1 LHDESI
7 SATKV
12 ESAVKAS
19 PGVRSRLSQ
28 ITTLFFDIGGV
39 ILTNGWDSVARRA
52 AISRFQLDFQEFERR
67 HLIANPAFER
77 GEMTLEEYLEQTVF
91 YSKRTFSLK
100 DFEEFMYTQSQ
111 EMPESL
117 EFVRRIAHSSRYT
130 VATISNEGAEINAY
144 RIAKF
149 SLSDIFAAFFSSCYV
164 GIRKPDV
171 EIYEMAMHVL
181 QRGADESIF
190 IDDRAEN
197 IEGARKAGMN
207 TIEFKNV
214 AQLATELKKFGVE
227 PVAL

>member
-1 LHDESI
+1 
-7 SATKV
+7 
-12 ESAVKAS
+12 
-19 PGVRSRLSQ
+19 VRSRLSQ

-52 AISRFQLDFQEFERR
+52 AISRFQLDFQEFEQR
-67 HLIANPAFER
+67 HLLANPAFER
-77 GEMTLEEYLEQTVF
+77 GQMTLDEYLEKTIF
-91 YSKRTFSLK
+91 HSRRTFSPRE
-100 DFEEFMYTQSQ
+100 FEEFMYAQSQ
-111 EMPESL
+111 AMPESL
-117 EFVRRIAHSSRYT
+117 EFVQRIARSRRYT

-149 SLSDIFAAFFSSCYV
+149 SLRDIFSAFFSSCYV
-164 GIRKPDV
+164 GIQKPNV

-181 QRGADESIF
+181 QRGAEESIF

-214 AQLATELKKFGVE
+214 AQLAAELKNFGVE
-227 PVAL
+227 AVTQ